1 MIVLDED
8 EVAIVRQIVRIVQ
21 QLPEDE
27 QAPILAAASAIL
39 LEGHEKN
46 KPAYQAHTGWLQ

>member
-8 EVAIVRQIVRIVQ
+8 EVALVRKIVRIVQ
-21 QLPEDE
+21 QVPEDE

-39 LEGHEKN
+39 SEAREN
-46 KPAYQAHTGWLQ
+46 KDHAYQVHTGWLQ